1 MSAFIKNIVRIVVF
15 TGALLAPACAA
26 LHAQNLIGKHF
37 DDAVLQLGPENSKV
51 VDGPVTK
58 LRYSDQVI
66 DHPGFGVFREY
77 NQYDFLKGICEARHT
92 YMPKVHEQDF
102 INFFNKKFG
111 KGDHLWRG
119 ENDTYIA
126 IKEHGDLFELMVWT
140 PAYEEMLDSLY

>member
-1 MSAFIKNIVRIVVF
+1 MVF